1 MIRIKNE
8 TQIQGIQK
16 SCDLLSELF
25 DYLIPQVKAGIS
37 TGKLDAIAK
46 AFIDKHGGRPAFLGY
61 YDYPASMCISVN
73 EEVIHGIP
81 GKRELKDGDLVG
93 IDCGIDLN
101 GYFSDAAISVSV
113 GQVSPQVE
121 RLSRVTRECLD
132 LAIAAAKP
140 GARVHD
146 VSKAVYAHAKA
157 AGYGVVRP
165 YCGHG
170 VGLALHEDPQVPNYV
185 SAGPNPRLSPGMVIA
200 IEPMINMGTD
210 AIIDLDDG
218 WTVVTADGLPSAH
231 FEHTVLITKDGARPL
246 TRWALPGAV

>member
-8 TQIQGIQK
+8 SQIRGIRR

-25 DYLIPQVKAGIS
+25 SFLVPQVVAGC
-37 TGKLDAIAK
+37 TTARLDGLARE
-46 AFIDKHGGRPAFLGY
+46 FIEGHGGKPAFLGY
-61 YDYPASMCISVN
+61 YDYPASLCISVN

-81 GKRELKDGDLVG
+81 GQRELKGGDLVG
-93 IDCGIDLN
+93 IDCGIDLD
-101 GYFSDAAISVSV
+101 GFYSDAALSVSV
-113 GQVSPQVE
+113 GQVSPEVE

-185 SAGPNPRLSPGMVIA
+185 SSGPNPRLSPGMVIA

-210 AIIDLDDG
+210 AVIDLDDG

-231 FEHTVLITKDGARPL
+231 FEHTVLITKDGAVPL
-246 TRWALPGAV
+246 TRWSLPGPV